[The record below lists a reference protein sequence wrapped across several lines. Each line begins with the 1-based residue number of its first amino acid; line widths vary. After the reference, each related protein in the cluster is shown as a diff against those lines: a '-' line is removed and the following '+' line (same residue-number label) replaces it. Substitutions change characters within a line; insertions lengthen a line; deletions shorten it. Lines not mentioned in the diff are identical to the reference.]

1 MDHKEIAYIVNK
13 ILKGTDN
20 NIQMDELLMRFENN
34 LRLRE
39 EALEDKEILVGA
51 VEDTDSM
58 EEQFL
63 TMECFEEIK
72 YYWSDTSKVSMLF
85 VKDCLLKDI

>member
-1 MDHKEIAYIVNK
+1 MNHEEIAYIVNR
-13 ILKGTDN
+13 ILKGKDN
-20 NIQMDELLMRFENN
+20 TIEMDELLMRFENN
-34 LRLRE
+34 LRVRE
-39 EALEDKEILVGA
+39 EALEDEEVLLGA
-51 VEDTDSM
+51 VGDTDTL

-63 TMECFEEIK
+63 TMECFEAIK

>member
-13 ILKGTDN
+13 ILNGTKDT
-20 NIQMDELLMRFENN
+20 DVDKVLMRFENN

-51 VEDTDSM
+51 VENTDSM
-58 EEQFL
+58 EEQLL

-85 VKDCLLKDI
+85 VKGCLLKDI